1 MFLTPD
7 FYIRMDDEQTPM
19 SSPPSATSSSTTLH
33 TLADIGRQ
41 YFESH
46 NSQVNL
52 LTDIEPLMLPPAPK
66 QKQVDCY
73 SEKDFK
79 TNRKKDY
86 DSKRVDYEAECDVY
100 GALEMFNQQITV
112 LHSFKYSSDQW
123 KAFVGD
129 VVQAKEGEH
138 DFVVIFP
145 NNVVVCIEVKR
156 PEFYKSAK
164 YKNAYEAAATQLNK
178 FGVFLN
184 GISNQN
190 HEEPRYLKFCAF
202 PHVDEED
209 LESKKDFVER
219 SDIPILWKK
228 DVHNLS
234 DRLGRYITDF
244 AERQPESDI
253 EVLLTGFWLNN
264 CSGFTDSFNECHLT
278 GYMINDI
285 NERLKRQ
292 ELYLNQNNRSENLVP
307 IPKTY
312 KNVFTYH
319 LHGIK
324 YITQEQK
331 KLLEIE
337 SQEGNPIIFEKP
349 YIFVNGFAGS
359 GKTLMM
365 YARILKLLECMGKD
379 EQILMLLPWED
390 AAQRFIEIVKK
401 FDVSVTVEIIDLLG
415 DIREHKDDHN
425 VNLTTLLSDKMEG
438 CSKKVVIFV
447 RPNFR
452 LGFGWEFVV
461 SIQKGFLKMLK
472 DKKWHIFC
480 DDFHSTF
487 ANSMLEPK
495 TGSRWVLPSSSN
507 DFLFDLLSND
517 VSNIDQKPRS
527 LWISCDLMQT
537 VQYGFW
543 GKDVLHQ
550 AKGTFDRIIDICGKH
565 IDVSLSGNLRN
576 HHGIAFLL
584 IELMEKFLEMSEENR
599 DKLQQILPRQGF
611 NHYIQGFATKL
622 YCVLGRES
630 NLAEDRMTKIIRKE
644 LKLIHNSYQASADA
658 ALHNYKLAVI
668 TVYLHISDDVTPA
681 ARKEWFENI
690 RSTVKSASE
699 LEGLKDFD
707 ITKNFVDY
715 VKYAVSIE
723 FPCAVLIVDLSSP
736 QSEDTAHSSN
746 SFQHSLMNILAHM
759 YVGVS
764 RARVYCS
771 IILICSDDEPNEL
784 YKEVVN
790 ILKPHVKT
798 IEVRQKDMV
807 SSMPVHSSSH
817 NRQTH
822 FLPFRT
828 FATSKRMAVLI
839 LCDSKNE
846 SFDCSKL
853 RKPII
858 ANKHTIFYLKD
869 LNRYS
874 QEVQKAD
881 IVLISAGIYD
891 IKTNVR
897 VFASMLHDRVRDF
910 ISKFPTTQ
918 FIFESVTT
926 LKWDGSREH
935 SEINKTID
943 RFNKLMFQS
952 SLDHENIEFFDNVRF
967 NPSHLSADGLYLDYD
982 GQAELSKCWIHCILI
997 KLGIRPGGLPIR
1009 RYFRNM
1015 MTGNQGQC

>member
-1 MFLTPD
+1 
-7 FYIRMDDEQTPM
+7 M
-19 SSPPSATSSSTTLH
+19 SSSPSATSSSTSLH
-33 TLADIGRQ
+33 TLADIGKR

-52 LTDIEPLMLPPAPK
+52 LTNIEPLMLPPAPK

-73 SEKDFK
+73 SEKDLK

-86 DSKRVDYEAECDVY
+86 DLKRVDYEAECDVY
-100 GALEMFNQQITV
+100 GALECLDGRITV
-112 LHSFKYSSDQW
+112 LHSFKYTCQQW
-123 KAFVGD
+123 IDFVGQD
-129 VVQAKEGEH
+129 KNAKPKDGEH
-138 DFVVIFP
+138 DFVVIIP
-145 NNVVVCIEVKR
+145 NIAVICIEVKR
-156 PEFYKSAK
+156 PKRD
-164 YKNAYEAAATQLNK
+164 KNYQSLYSDAYRECSK
-178 FGVFLN
+178 FGDFFRCLLKHCDGEN
-184 GISNQN
+184 L
-190 HEEPRYLKFCAF
+190 RYQKFCAF
-202 PHVDEED
+202 PHANEKD
-209 LESKKDFVER
+209 LSNNEVALNKKDDV
-219 SDIPILWKK
+219 PILWKE
-228 DVHNLS
+228 DIQNISRSLN
-234 DRLGRYITDF
+234 RYFGDF
-244 AERQPESDI
+244 NKMQSESDV
-253 EVLLTGFWLNN
+253 EALLVGFWLKHS
-264 CSGFTDSFNECHLT
+264 SGFKDIRNTQGLT
-278 GYMINDI
+278 GNTIKDI

-292 ELYLNQNNRSENLVP
+292 ELYLKEHQRSENLAP

-312 KNVFTYH
+312 KRVFADH
-319 LHGIK
+319 LYGIK

-337 SQEGNPIIFEKP
+337 SQKGNPIIFKKP

-359 GKTLMM
+359 GKTLIV

-390 AAQRFIEIVKK
+390 AAQRFMEIVKK
-401 FDVSVTVEIIDLLG
+401 FDVSVTVEIIDLLD
-415 DIREHKDDHN
+415 DIREHKDNPN
-425 VNLTTLLSDKMEG
+425 VNLTTLLSEKMEG

-447 RPNFR
+447 RPNFH
-452 LGFGWEFVV
+452 LDFGRKFVV

-480 DDFHSTF
+480 DDFQSTF

-495 TGSRWVLPSSSN
+495 TGSRWVLPSSST

-517 VSNIDQKPRS
+517 VRNIDQKPRS

-537 VQYGFW
+537 VQSGFW

-550 AKGTFDRIIDICGKH
+550 AKGTFDCVIDLCCKH

-576 HHGIAFLL
+576 HHGIALLL
-584 IELMEKFLEMSEENR
+584 IELIKKFLEMSEKNR

-611 NHYIQGFATKL
+611 NHHIQGFTTKL

-630 NLAEDRMTKIIRKE
+630 NLAEDRMTEIIRKE
-644 LKLIHNSYQASADA
+644 LKFIHNSYEAAADA
-658 ALHNYKLAVI
+658 ALNNFKLAVI
-668 TVYLHISDDVTPA
+668 RVYIHISDDVTPA
-681 ARKEWFENI
+681 ARKKLFENI
-690 RSTVKSASE
+690 RSTVILASE

-736 QSEDTAHSSN
+736 RSKDSAHSSE
-746 SFQHSLMNILAHM
+746 SFQHSLMNILAHI

-771 IILICSDDEPNEL
+771 IILVCSDEEPNEL
-784 YKEVVN
+784 YKEVLN

-822 FLPFRT
+822 YLPFRT

-839 LCDSKNE
+839 LCDRRND
-846 SFDCSKL
+846 SFDCSQL

-858 ANKHTIFYLKD
+858 AYKCIIRFLED
-869 LNRYS
+869 LNRHS
-874 QEVQKAD
+874 EKVHKAD

-891 IKTNVR
+891 IKTNGVS
-897 VFASMLHDRVRDF
+897 ASMLHDHVRDF
-910 ISKFPTTQ
+910 LSQFPTTQ

-935 SEINKTID
+935 SETNKTIY
-943 RFNKLMFQS
+943 RFNELMFQS
-952 SLDHENIEFFDNVRF
+952 SLDHDNIEFFDHVRF
-967 NPSHLSADGLYLDYD
+967 NPSHLSADGRDLSTA

-997 KLGIRPGGLPIR
+997 KSGIRQGDLPIR
-1009 RYFRNM
+1009 RFRNM
-1015 MTGNQGQC
+1015 MTGNQGTR